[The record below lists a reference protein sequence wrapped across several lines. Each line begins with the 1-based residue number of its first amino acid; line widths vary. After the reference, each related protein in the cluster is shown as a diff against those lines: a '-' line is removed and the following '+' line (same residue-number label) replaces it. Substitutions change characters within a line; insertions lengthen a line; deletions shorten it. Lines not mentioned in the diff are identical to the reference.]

1 MKQPLAIVENLT
13 KRFAAEAPPAL
24 DALSFTIGSGQVTGI
39 VGPDGAG
46 KTTLMRLL
54 AGLLAPTGGQATVCG
69 FDTIKDALGLHHAI
83 GYMPQRFGLYE
94 DLTVLENLTLYADLR
109 GVVGKARDESFERL
123 LAFTDLAR
131 FTGRLAGGFRA
142 A

>member
-1 MKQPLAIVENLT
+1 MKEPLALIENLT
-13 KRFAAEAPPAL
+13 KRFAANLPPAL
-24 DALSFTIGSGQVTGI
+24 DTLSFSISSGQVTGI

-54 AGLLAPTGGQATVCG
+54 AGLLKPTEGHATVCG
-69 FDTIKDALGLHHAI
+69 YDTIKEALGLHHAI

-109 GVVGKARDESFERL
+109 GVVGEARVQTFE
-123 LAFTDLAR
+123 
-131 FTGRLAGGFRA
+131 
-142 A
+142 